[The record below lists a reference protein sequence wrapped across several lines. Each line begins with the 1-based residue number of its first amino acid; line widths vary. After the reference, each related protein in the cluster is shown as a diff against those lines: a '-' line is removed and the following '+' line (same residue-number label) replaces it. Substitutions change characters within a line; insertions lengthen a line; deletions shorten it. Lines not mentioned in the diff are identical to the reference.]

1 MRFLYLLCIVAL
13 FYNTSCSDHQNNS
26 NSIETVNDTLSKQSS
41 LKEAESTF
49 ENTTPYTEKE
59 IAALLPAQL
68 QGGKLSEPESGE
80 IMGTHY
86 AKGLY
91 TINDSTAVELSLFD
105 CAGSSGAGF
114 YQFQFVNMLTAAPES
129 EDIEKKTIDFN
140 GQKAIQQLDNNSYR
154 STFTYPSGRLL
165 VTLESEALDTEGLKK
180 IAEKL
185 SFK

>member
-1 MRFLYLLCIVAL
+1 MRFIYLLCVTAL
-13 FYNTSCSDHQNNS
+13 VFSSSCSDQNK
-26 NSIETVNDTLSKQSS
+26 SISVQENNDTTGLAISN
-41 LKEAESTF
+41 EV
-49 ENTTPYTEKE
+49 ENNFSNITPYTEKE

-68 QGGKLSEPESGE
+68 EGGQLSEPDAGK

-91 TINDSTAVELSLFD
+91 TINDSTSVELSLFD

-114 YQFQFVNMLTAAPES
+114 YQFQFVNMLTTAPES
-129 EDIEKKTIDFN
+129 EDVEKNTIDFK

-154 STFTYPSGRLL
+154 STFMYPSGRLL

-185 SFK
+185 SFE

>member
-1 MRFLYLLCIVAL
+1 MRFLYLLVSIAVAV
-13 FYNTSCSDHQNNS
+13 SGCSDQNNS
-26 NSIETVNDTLSKQSS
+26 ISTKEKNDTIQTAISS
-41 LKEAESTF
+41 SEV
-49 ENTTPYTEKE
+49 ENNLDDATPYTEKE

-68 QGGKLSEPESGE
+68 EGGKLSEPDSGE

-114 YQFQFVNMLTAAPES
+114 YQFQFLNMLNTAPES
-129 EDIEKKTIDFN
+129 EDVEKKTIDFN